1 VEASVPVIRHP
12 DRSPDYSTLRRWFSQ
27 LCALRMLLACALWR
41 IGTGHVSGLPTS
53 IALDW
58 MKIGRILRG
67 EARSP

>member
-12 DRSPDYSTLRRWFSQ
+12 DRSPDNSTLRRWFSQ
-27 LCALRMLLACALWR
+27 LCALRMLLACALCR
-41 IGTGHVSGLPTS
+41 IGIRHVSALPTS

-58 MKIGRILRG
+58 MKIGRILRA